1 MFHRPNHRPEMFL
14 TEYLTDRQPLNP
26 YQWIDQAPLL
36 EAWLAAKMIEAVPQS
51 APSEELTSPAE
62 NMLERKVARIA
73 GAVQTLQDYWVPA
86 KVRAARSSMV
96 SIRILLDIGCSDFE
110 ASTIIYS
117 ETPDM
122 HNTSERAAEV
132 KRLTEH

>member
-26 YQWIDQAPLL
+26 YQWIDQAPL

-73 GAVQTLQDYWVPA
+73 GAVRHFRTTGFGQGTGRPKLYGLY
-86 KVRAARSSMV
+86 KSS
-96 SIRILLDIGCSDFE
+96 
-110 ASTIIYS
+110 
-117 ETPDM
+117 
-122 HNTSERAAEV
+122 
-132 KRLTEH
+132 